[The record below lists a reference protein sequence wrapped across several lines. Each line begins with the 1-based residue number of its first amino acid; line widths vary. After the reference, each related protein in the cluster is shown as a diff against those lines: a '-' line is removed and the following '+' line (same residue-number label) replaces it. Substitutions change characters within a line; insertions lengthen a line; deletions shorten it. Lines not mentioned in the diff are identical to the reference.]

1 MAFAS
6 RRNFLKAGLA
16 GTAAAAAAAVPAA
29 AHAAKAPKA
38 KELTYDVIV
47 VGAGCAGL
55 AATIEAADRGA
66 KVLLIEKS
74 AVPMGNT
81 IYAGG
86 FVNAACTWV
95 QKRDGITDD
104 LDSFYQDMMMVSKGR
119 GDPELTKMY
128 CEQSAGAVQWLTDRC
143 HLSWKKIPM
152 QIKPMLGRSHQ
163 VDSKA
168 GPGGSQMVENMMA
181 EVEKLHVPMMFNTK
195 VVELLHDDML
205 RCTGVKA
212 VSPEGPLVIHA
223 KGGVILATG
232 GFHAN
237 KALVTQ
243 FMGGE
248 VAWMPIRGS
257 MTLTGE
263 NILLTAPFFPMY
275 VNMDQFHAGPII
287 GATHVNPADVLNS
300 GYGIQVNTSGD
311 RYMDENNTYVIKA
324 RTTAQKTLDNT
335 GWVIVDSTCPVL
347 DKVIPKFDM
356 LNSPYGKANTIEEVA
371 KQAGL
376 PPAKIVA
383 LVKEYNDAV
392 KNGTLGKMNP
402 PNTYKKPHLI
412 EKAPF
417 YAVPLQGGMTATFGG
432 PLINTKA
439 EVQNLDG
446 KTIPGLYAVGN
457 SSGGI
462 FFHNYAGGAQLGAA
476 TVFGRIAGK
485 EMAQRA
491 AAAK

>member
-223 KGGVILATG
+223 KGGVILAVSTR
-232 GFHAN
+232 
-237 KALVTQ
+237 
-243 FMGGE
+243 
-248 VAWMPIRGS
+248 IRRWSPSSWEAKWPGCR
-257 MTLTGE
+257 
-263 NILLTAPFFPMY
+263 F
-275 VNMDQFHAGPII
+275 
-287 GATHVNPADVLNS
+287 GA
-300 GYGIQVNTSGD
+300 
-311 RYMDENNTYVIKA
+311 R
-324 RTTAQKTLDNT
+324 
-335 GWVIVDSTCPVL
+335 
-347 DKVIPKFDM
+347 
-356 LNSPYGKANTIEEVA
+356 
-371 KQAGL
+371 
-376 PPAKIVA
+376 
-383 LVKEYNDAV
+383 
-392 KNGTLGKMNP
+392 
-402 PNTYKKPHLI
+402 
-412 EKAPF
+412 
-417 YAVPLQGGMTATFGG
+417 
-432 PLINTKA
+432 
-439 EVQNLDG
+439 
-446 KTIPGLYAVGN
+446 
-457 SSGGI
+457 
-462 FFHNYAGGAQLGAA
+462 
-476 TVFGRIAGK
+476 
-485 EMAQRA
+485 
-491 AAAK
+491 

>member
-1 MAFAS
+1 M
-6 RRNFLKAGLA
+6 R
-16 GTAAAAAAAVPAA
+16 P
-29 AHAAKAPKA
+29 
-38 KELTYDVIV
+38 
-47 VGAGCAGL
+47 
-55 AATIEAADRGA
+55 
-66 KVLLIEKS
+66 
-74 AVPMGNT
+74 
-81 IYAGG
+81 
-86 FVNAACTWV
+86 CTWV

-275 VNMDQFHAGPII
+275 VNMDQFHAGPIH
-287 GATHVNPADVLNS
+287 GPTKANPSQMVNF
-300 GYGIQVNTSGD
+300 GICVNTLGNRYVDEASTYVEIARHTAKDTIRNSAFIILDSAVVKLPIVAMRID
-311 RYMDENNTYVIKA
+311 RYKA
-324 RTTAQKTLDNT
+324 ARLR
-335 GWVIVDSTCPVL
+335 
-347 DKVIPKFDM
+347 F
-356 LNSPYGKANTIEEVA
+356 
-371 KQAGL
+371 
-376 PPAKIVA
+376 
-383 LVKEYNDAV
+383 
-392 KNGTLGKMNP
+392 
-402 PNTYKKPHLI
+402 
-412 EKAPF
+412 
-417 YAVPLQGGMTATFGG
+417 
-432 PLINTKA
+432 
-439 EVQNLDG
+439 
-446 KTIPGLYAVGN
+446 
-457 SSGGI
+457 
-462 FFHNYAGGAQLGAA
+462 
-476 TVFGRIAGK
+476 
-485 EMAQRA
+485 
-491 AAAK
+491 

>member
-143 HLSWKKIPM
+143 HLRWKKIPM

-275 VNMDQFHAGPII
+275 VNMDQFHAGPIH
-287 GATHVNPADVLNS
+287 GPTKANPSQMVNF
-300 GYGIQVNTSGD
+300 GICVNTLGNRYVDEASTYVEIARHTAKDTIRNSAFIILDSAVVKLPIVAMRID
-311 RYMDENNTYVIKA
+311 RYKA
-324 RTTAQKTLDNT
+324 AKAP
-335 GWVIVDSTCPVL
+335 I
-347 DKVIPKFDM
+347 FEA
-356 LNSPYGKANTIEEVA
+356 NSIGELASKIGV
-371 KQAGL
+371 
-376 PPAKIVA
+376 PAKA
-383 LVKEYNDAV
+383 LEKTVSEYNDAV
-392 KNGTLGKMNP
+392 HAGRGASLKVPATM
-402 PNTYKKPHLI
+402 KKPYTI
-412 EKAPF
+412 EKGPF
-417 YAVPLQGGMTATFGG
+417 LAVPFSGGMTATFGG
-432 PLINTKA
+432 PKISLTG
-439 EVQNLDG
+439 EVLTTES
-446 KTIPGLYAVGN
+446 KPVPGLYAAGN
-457 SSGGI
+457 AIGGL
-462 FFHNYAGGAQLGAA
+462 FYDDYLAGSQLGAA
-476 TVFGRIAGK
+476 VIWGRVGAD
-485 EMAQRA
+485 EA
-491 AAAK
+491 AARAKAA

>member
-275 VNMDQFHAGPII
+275 VNMDQFHAGPIH
-287 GATHVNPADVLNS
+287 GPTKANPSQMVNF
-300 GYGIQVNTSGD
+300 GICVNTLGN
-311 RYMDENNTYVIKA
+311 RYVDEASTYVEIARHTAKA
-324 RTTAQKTLDNT
+324 PIFEA
-335 GWVIVDSTCPVL
+335 
-347 DKVIPKFDM
+347 
-356 LNSPYGKANTIEEVA
+356 NSIGEFASKIGV
-371 KQAGL
+371 
-376 PPAKIVA
+376 PAKA
-383 LVKEYNDAV
+383 LEKTVSEYNDAV
-392 KNGTLGKMNP
+392 HAGRGASLKVPATM
-402 PNTYKKPHLI
+402 KKPYTI
-412 EKAPF
+412 EKGPF
-417 YAVPLQGGMTATFGG
+417 LAVPFSGGMTATFGG
-432 PLINTKA
+432 PKISLKGEVLNTESKP
-439 EVQNLDG
+439 V
-446 KTIPGLYAVGN
+446 PGLYAAGN
-457 SSGGI
+457 AIGGLFYDDYLSGS
-462 FFHNYAGGAQLGAA
+462 QLGAA
-476 TVFGRIAGK
+476 VIWGRVGAD
-485 EMAQRA
+485 EA
-491 AAAK
+491 AARAKAA